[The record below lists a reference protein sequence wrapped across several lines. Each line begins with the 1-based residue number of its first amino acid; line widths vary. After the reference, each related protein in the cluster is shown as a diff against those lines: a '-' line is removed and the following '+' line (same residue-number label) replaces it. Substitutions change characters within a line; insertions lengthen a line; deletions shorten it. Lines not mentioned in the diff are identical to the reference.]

1 MAEAE
6 NALQAKEAQSSQE
19 AQSGT
24 EPNSADPHAGL
35 KALVARASAPASAP
49 TPAVSAP
56 SSDAAPEGPTPR
68 ELRYNQSKSPS
79 VTTQPAAAPAPQ
91 AVIPPGS
98 PWHDPVSP
106 ILNADPSITNG
117 QREMLWDHYMQSP
130 DAATLAQKLTP
141 LPISDNLKHKLWT
154 SKQAQAAPI
163 APVEKV
169 TAVMQKMAD
178 LEAATPGFLDQ
189 VEKFPTVLKALTSAK
204 D

>member
-19 AQSGT
+19 AQTGT

-35 KALVARASAPASAP
+35 KALVARASAP
-49 TPAVSAP
+49 
-56 SSDAAPEGPTPR
+56 
-68 ELRYNQSKSPS
+68 
-79 VTTQPAAAPAPQ
+79 APAPQ